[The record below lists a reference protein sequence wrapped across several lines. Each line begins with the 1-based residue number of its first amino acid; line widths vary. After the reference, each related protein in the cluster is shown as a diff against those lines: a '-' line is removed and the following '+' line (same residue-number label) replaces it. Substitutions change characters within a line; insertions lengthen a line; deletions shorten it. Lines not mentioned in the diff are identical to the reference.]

1 LISCKLYT
9 IIEKNIRLNKFC
21 YYENL
26 IDLIF
31 QLYLLFKAKEENK

>member
-1 LISCKLYT
+1 MSNNLFS

-26 IDLIF
+26 VGLIF
-31 QLYLLFKAKEENK
+31 QLLFLLNNQKMI